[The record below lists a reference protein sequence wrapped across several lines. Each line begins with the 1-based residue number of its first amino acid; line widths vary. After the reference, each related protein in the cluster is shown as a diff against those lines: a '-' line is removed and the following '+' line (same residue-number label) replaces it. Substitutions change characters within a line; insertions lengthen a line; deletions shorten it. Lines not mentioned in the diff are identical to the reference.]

1 MMKFD
6 KINNEN
12 YIMYAMKHYNNP
24 ACSGIEEFY
33 EDMNRVKYLKKL
45 FQTYINTGVLKERLI
60 LNHIIVLQNVLGVE
74 CSNRILFFKLN
85 ESMHSSLKTFLVF
98 LNTFP
103 KDSIPEADIIQLPL
117 DSNIVEVLRVI
128 GKDLK
133 P

>member
-12 YIMYAMKHYNNP
+12 YIMYAMKHYSNP

-45 FQTYINTGVLKERLI
+45 FQTYNNTGVLKERLI
-60 LNHIIVLQNVLGVE
+60 LNHIIILQNVLGVE
-74 CSNRILFFKLN
+74 CSNRILFFKLTD
-85 ESMHSSLKTFLVF
+85 SMHSALKTFLVF

-103 KDSIPEADIIQLPL
+103 KENIPEAEIIQLPL
-117 DSNIVEVLRVI
+117 DANIVEVLRTI